1 MNMLMNESFMKNFM
15 DNQVMKNLTTGQYLF
30 GDQAQKAVKM
40 GEELTQKTMKAF
52 TEQVETLM
60 SQKGKIEEMAKITE
74 QNQKKMQS
82 MIEAMVKSNFDQK
95 FVEEQAKQFESNF
108 NNAYKAIVEQMEK
121 NNQFITDNIV
131 GKAFENSMGMIQN
144 MNESFLKYSQEQFN
158 FFVSVQ
164 KEVMNGLKDK
174 ASIQE
179 MPNKMVKI
187 SQEIMEHNTKTVNEN
202 VKSAVEAGNKVV
214 AEGVKTVIEVGN
226 KATQAA
232 SQAKSKK

>member
-1 MNMLMNESFMKNFM
+1 MLMNESFMKNFM

>member
-1 MNMLMNESFMKNFM
+1 MNESFMKNFM

>member
-60 SQKGKIEEMAKITE
+60 SQKGKIEEMAKIIE